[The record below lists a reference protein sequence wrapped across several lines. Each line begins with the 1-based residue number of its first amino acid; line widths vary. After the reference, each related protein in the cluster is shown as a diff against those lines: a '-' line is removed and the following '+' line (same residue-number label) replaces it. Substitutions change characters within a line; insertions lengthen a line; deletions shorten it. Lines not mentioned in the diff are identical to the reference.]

1 MKLPVLGMLAK
12 GAQVK
17 TLKQFRILPRLQAAL
32 QETDGKDLLMKAT
45 PRRITEYEEAEPGS
59 T

>member
-1 MKLPVLGMLAK
+1 MKLSMLGMLAK
-12 GAQVK
+12 GTQVK
-17 TLKQFRILPRLQAAL
+17 TLKQFRILQRLLVAL

-45 PRRITEYEEAEPGS
+45 PKRLTEFEEAELGP

>member
-17 TLKQFRILPRLQAAL
+17 TLKQFRILPRLLAAL

-45 PRRITEYEEAEPGS
+45 PRRITEFEEAELGS